1 MKQRDR
7 ASQKAVKGRDSSVIG
22 PKARKA
28 PTQRRPFRKSKVA
41 LETQRAELS
50 AHLHLFGEAA
60 QRHPVYKRAEKL
72 LNENFRK
79 EKLAHRAAILKSAAW
94 LISLLEQV
102 SGRRESAIGT

>member
-7 ASQKAVKGRDSSVIG
+7 ASRKAVKGRDPSAIG

-28 PTQRRPFRKSKVA
+28 PTQRRPFGERKVA

-60 QRHPVYKRAEKL
+60 QRHPVYKHAEKL
-72 LNENFRK
+72 LNETFRK
-79 EKLAHRAAILKSAAW
+79 EKLAHRAAVLKSAAW

-102 SGRRESAIGT
+102 IGTV